1 MKFNN
6 YFLHLSFIIG
16 LILTMGCEQNSTENK
31 FNQNLATEVGAD
43 DYGMKKYTMAFLKRG
58 PNRDLSEE
66 NATNLQRQH
75 LDNIHQMAEDGTL
88 LLAGPFLD
96 DGDVR
101 GIYIFDI
108 ESVEEAQK
116 IAESDPAVKAGSLVL
131 EIRPW
136 YGSGAVMKVN
146 EIHQQIA
153 KIKI

>member
-1 MKFNN
+1 MKIIKIFIVI
-6 YFLHLSFIIG
+6 FTLLLS
-16 LILTMGCEQNSTENK
+16 GCCQHNSMENQY
-31 FNQNLATEVGAD
+31 NSELAKKLNAD

-58 PNRDLSEE
+58 PNRDLTEE
-66 NATNLQRQH
+66 EATNLQQQH

-101 GIYIFDI
+101 GIYIFNI

-116 IAESDPAVKAGSLVL
+116 ISESDPAVKAGSLVL
-131 EIRPW
+131 EIRPL
-136 YGSGAVMKVN
+136 YGSASVMKIN

>member
-1 MKFNN
+1 MENQ
-6 YFLHLSFIIG
+6 Y
-16 LILTMGCEQNSTENK
+16 NSE
-31 FNQNLATEVGAD
+31 LAKKLNAD

-58 PNRDLSEE
+58 PNRDLTEE
-66 NATNLQRQH
+66 EATNLQQQH

-101 GIYIFDI
+101 GIYIFNI

-116 IAESDPAVKAGSLVL
+116 ISESDPAVKAGSLVL

-136 YGSGAVMKVN
+136 YGSAAVMKIN